1 MADVSLKKQ
10 RGFTLI
16 ELVVVMIILAVLAI
30 IALPKFINLRNDA
43 MMATMDELKGAI
55 ETAEQLTYAK
65 AAIDGVDKQALA
77 NITVDGQ
84 QIAVTYGY
92 PAVDESNG
100 TNNDNRNSNIL
111 DAGGLL
117 QLIDIPNGWK
127 SRHSTLTNTNAW
139 VFWPEIIPIDAGA
152 AQCFLRYHEST
163 GVGQKPVLDYVTS
176 GCSDY

>member
-65 AAIDGVDKQALA
+65 AAIDGVDSQASA
-77 NITVDGQ
+77 NIIVDGQ
-84 QIAVTYGY
+84 SITVTYGY
-92 PAVDESNG
+92 PAVAARSAANDNIDNG
-100 TNNDNRNSNIL
+100 TVLN
-111 DAGGLL
+111 AEGLL

-127 SRHSTLTNTNAW
+127 SRHSTLSGTNAW